1 MEVEKLM
8 GTFER
13 VWLSNIGRFIPRN
26 GVKRGIPGSQFYDI
40 AAGDVQEGY
49 NKKVV
54 FPEIFAVPVN

>member
-13 VWLSNIGRFIPRN
+13 VWLSNIGRFIPAMEQ
-26 GVKRGIPGSQFYDI
+26 KRGIPGPQFPDI
-40 AAGDVQEGY
+40 AAGDVREGY

-54 FPEIFAVPVN
+54 FPEIFDVPVN